1 MPKIIPIY
9 FWKRAPFIRL
19 LIPLVAGI
27 IAQDFLHLNIWM
39 LLPAGMIVAACFFL
53 FSKMP
58 PFFQFRHR
66 YFQGALLMV
75 FFMVFGMAL
84 MQLRDIKNSS
94 GWFGN
99 ADMEKDYF
107 IAVLNEDLQ
116 EKEKTYKAEVRI
128 IYRIHQDSLHSVSG
142 EALLYFLKDSITN
155 YPAYGD
161 TLLLNNSLQ
170 LISNSGNPGAF
181 DYAAYMARQQIYH
194 RAFLRK
200 DDWAYIGRREG
211 WDMGFALAQARKKAN
226 EIIGKYVQGDD
237 EKAMAKALITGY
249 RLDLDRDLVQ
259 LYSNAGVV
267 HLIAISGLH
276 LGLIYLLLMAVV
288 RWVPFLRK
296 SELASFLIVIACL
309 WFYTLFTGATA
320 SVLRAAVMFSFVSLG
335 VMIKRRSVIYNTLFA
350 SAFLLLCYDPMLLW
364 DVGFQLSYLAV
375 FGIVL
380 LSGPIYNLIY
390 FKNKLLKKIWK
401 LCAVSIAAQL
411 LTLPLCMYYFHQVP
425 LLFLLANLIA
435 IPLASWALWAGL
447 AVLAVSWI
455 PAVAWVMGSITSW
468 LLWLMN
474 HWVMWINELPLV
486 VWGQIQLKPIHT
498 LLLYSLL
505 GAMIYWWFSNSKK
518 ALLFS
523 LSLFLIFLLLR
534 NINQWQLY
542 RQHTLIVYNVSGHR
556 AADFITQGRYTY
568 LGDNI
573 KDSDRL
579 SFQYNIRPARLAWN
593 ADVGKSI
600 FHLPQLYTFGDKEIL
615 FIDSAINFK
624 EVHQRLHFDYL
635 ILSENARVK
644 IAEIAKAIDCHLV
657 IFDGSNSYYTIRK
670 WKKEC
675 EALHLRTHTVATQG
689 AFVATF

>member
-19 LIPLVAGI
+19 LIPLIAGI
-27 IAQDFLHLNIWM
+27 IAQDFLHFSLWT
-39 LLPAGMIVAACFFL
+39 LLPAGVMVVLCNFL

-58 PFFQFRHR
+58 PFFQFRRR
-66 YFQGALLMV
+66 YIQGALLMV
-75 FFMVFGMAL
+75 FFMLLGMAL
-84 MQLRDIKNSS
+84 TQLKDIKNKSN
-94 GWFGN
+94 WFGN
-99 ADMEKDYF
+99 ATVENNYF

-116 EKEKTYKAEVRI
+116 EKEKTFKAEAGI
-128 IYRIHQDSLHSVSG
+128 IYRINNDSLLAVSG
-142 EALLYFLKDSITN
+142 KALLYFLKDSSIS

-170 LISNSGNPGAF
+170 RIGNSGNPGAF
-181 DYAAYMARQQIYH
+181 DYSAYMARKQIYH

-200 DDWAYIGRREG
+200 DDWTYIGRREG
-211 WDMGFALAQARKKAN
+211 WDMGYALARARKKAN
-226 EIIGKYVQGDD
+226 EIIGKYVSGND

-288 RWVPFLRK
+288 RWAPFLRK
-296 SELASFLIVIACL
+296 SELAGFLIVISCL

-320 SVLRAAVMFSFVSLG
+320 SVLRAAVMFSFVCVG
-335 VMIKRRSVIYNTLFA
+335 AMIKRRSAIYNTLFA

-380 LSGPIYNLIY
+380 LSAPIYNLLY

-401 LCAVSIAAQL
+401 LCSVSIAAQL

-447 AVLAVSWI
+447 AVLAFSWI
-455 PAVAWVMGSITSW
+455 PSVATAIGYVTSW

-486 VWGQIQLKPIHT
+486 VWGQIQLKPLHT
-498 LLLYSLL
+498 LLLYVLL
-505 GAMIYWWFSNSKK
+505 ATIIYWWFNKSKK
-518 ALLFS
+518 ALMFS
-523 LSLFLIFLLLR
+523 LSILLIFLLLK
-534 NINQWQLY
+534 NINSWQLY
-542 RQHTLIVYNVSGHR
+542 RRHTMIVYNVSGRR
-556 AADFITQGRYTY
+556 AADFITRGRYTY

-579 SFQYNIRPARLAWN
+579 SYQYNIRPARLAWN
-593 ADVGKSI
+593 ADEGKSI
-600 FHLPQLYTFGDKEIL
+600 YQLPPLYTFGNKEIL

-624 EVHQRLHFDYL
+624 EVPHRLHFDY
-635 ILSENARVK
+635 IVLSENARVK
-644 IAEIAKAIDCHLV
+644 MSEIMKVIDCNMI

-689 AFVATF
+689 AFITTF